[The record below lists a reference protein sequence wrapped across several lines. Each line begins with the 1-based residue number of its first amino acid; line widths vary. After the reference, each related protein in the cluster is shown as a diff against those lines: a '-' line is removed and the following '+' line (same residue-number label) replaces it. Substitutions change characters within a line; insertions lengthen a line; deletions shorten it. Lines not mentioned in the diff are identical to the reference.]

1 MKRRDRKPKRSAV
14 SRHRGAALKKAIG
27 VLIATIL
34 IVGTVIG
41 AVGKDNLFTMRAEAG
56 TTHPIVAYIGRS
68 DMTDEAREG
77 NVHID
82 LDTFGDTFTYDIMAY
97 VTENAEQVDIRV
109 PLNEVLEF
117 AFPLDTDFVRRYPV
131 QTVDKNGEAGATYY
145 ALDAGV
151 VRSTGDTVPSYIN
164 NEDKNSSL
172 YDVLECT
179 LQEQELKIRVK
190 KIIP

>member
-68 DMTDEAREG
+68 DMTDEEREG

-97 VTENAEQVDIRV
+97 VTENAEAVIFSAET
-109 PLNEVLEF
+109 L
-117 AFPLDTDFVRRYPV
+117 LDSYVHLRDNLKQYIGILHSANDRFF
-131 QTVDKNGEAGATYY
+131 ETYN
-145 ALDAGV
+145 AL
-151 VRSTGDTVPSYIN
+151 T
-164 NEDKNSSL
+164 
-172 YDVLECT
+172 
-179 LQEQELKIRVK
+179 VK
-190 KIIP
+190 KKEEREAVFSGTSFIQDSTPSSKVQS